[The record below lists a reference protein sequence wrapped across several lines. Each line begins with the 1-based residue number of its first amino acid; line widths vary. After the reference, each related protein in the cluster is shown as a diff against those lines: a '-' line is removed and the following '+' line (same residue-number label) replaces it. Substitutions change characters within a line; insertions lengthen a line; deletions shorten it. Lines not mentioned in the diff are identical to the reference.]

1 MDLLASNDSQIVS
14 NCLKSWDM
22 NSENSEIYKFLDF
35 RFDYR
40 RKKLWKGNE
49 LITLPLKALE
59 LLSLL
64 LEKNGD
70 FVTKQEIFEKL
81 WNGTFVEDGV
91 LTQNIYTLRKILGN
105 DEDGMSFIENK
116 KGFGYRITFPINTK
130 ESFQKSEFKT
140 SPVSKNNLNPILFA
154 SILVLVLGTIGLA
167 IWKFYPKNSAEN
179 GNKTIDR
186 IKFTKL
192 TDSGKL
198 TNATLSPDGKSFA
211 FIRGNEVFLQDVA
224 TRKEIKIEIPNVE
237 SYNCLQFS
245 PDGNF
250 LYFRNNR
257 VFAAQAKVLK
267 VPRFGGESQTVL
279 EKSWGSFSISP
290 DGKKIAYFLNVPP
303 IAKFNLKVKNLE
315 TGTENEFFAAEQPNS
330 LCLECSP
337 AWSPDGTKIVFP
349 TNIPNGTG
357 QLFMV
362 DLTTN
367 EKNEIKL
374 ENLKRFEQ
382 PIWLPDGKNFIVS
395 ATEGGKFLHLWK
407 ISYPEYNVE
416 PLTNGLM
423 SYTEASI
430 SADGKLLLALQS
442 NTNSNIFV
450 AEGEN
455 LSQIQQITSGNQNY
469 VGQQSLD
476 WIDNDKIIF
485 SSQTANDLTEQLNV
499 FDLKT
504 SAKSLITEGRTD
516 SSRLPTSD
524 GNFIWFVM
532 NKNGFA
538 NIYQMDLDGK
548 NLKQLTNG
556 TDGQRQSPQITNDS
570 KFLYYIFRGKN
581 GANIRRFN
589 LQTNTEEIFFDN
601 PEIQPQTFME
611 ISPDNKYITFSRA
624 YDRSGEEASK
634 KFTDLIAIVS
644 LENPKD
650 VKNFP
655 ASLNSRF
662 RRFSPNSKAVDWI
675 SADSDG
681 SQLVRQEFEQT
692 TFKPFYSYTN
702 GTIFNFAWSKD
713 GKKLAISQGNLDKD
727 AILLSNFD

>member
-1 MDLLASNDSQIVS
+1 MND
-14 NCLKSWDM
+14 
-22 NSENSEIYKFLDF
+22 ENSEIYKFLDF

-130 ESFQKSEFKT
+130 ESSQKREFKT
-140 SPVSKNNLNPILFA
+140 SPVSKNNLKPILFA
-154 SILVLVLGTIGLA
+154 SILVLVLGVIGLL
-167 IWKFYPKNSAEN
+167 IWKFYPKSPAEH

-198 TNATLSPDGKSFA
+198 TNATLSPDGKSIA

-267 VPRFGGESQTVL
+267 VSRFGGESQTVL

-315 TGTENEFFAAEQPNS
+315 TGAESEFFAAEQPNS

-337 AWSPDGTKIVFP
+337 AWSPDGSKIVFP

-362 DLTTN
+362 DQTAN
-367 EKNEIKL
+367 EKTEIKL

-382 PIWLPDGKNFIVS
+382 AIWLPNGKSFIVS

-407 ISYPEYNVE
+407 VSFPDYKVE

-423 SYTEASI
+423 SYTEASV
-430 SADGKLLLALQS
+430 SADGKFLLALQS

-450 AEGEN
+450 ADGEN
-455 LSQIQQITSGNQNY
+455 LSEIQQITSGNQNY

-476 WIDNDKIIF
+476 WIDNDKVIF

-504 SAKSLITEGRTD
+504 SAKTLITEGRTD

-538 NIYQMDLDGK
+538 NIYQMDLEGK

-624 YDRSGEEASK
+624 YDRSGDEASK
-634 KFTDLIAIVS
+634 KFTDMIAIVS

-650 VKNFP
+650 VKIFP

-692 TFKPFYSYTN
+692 TSKPFYSYTN

-713 GKKLAISQGNLDKD
+713 GKKLAISQGVLDKD